1 MDKKAILRAFND
13 HFNDFVKDVRAV
25 FPDNEDLKFTE
36 MAVKS
41 IRSANPKMLIVTW
54 KESVTDVYSDKIEC
68 GDKTFFLEKDYKGD
82 LDGNTSAD
90 KIADSIDKLRQPIR
104 EMGEENQE
112 KAMRYV
118 QNLTKLS
125 KLYFS

>member
-1 MDKKAILRAFND
+1 MDKKAVLRAFND
-13 HFNDFVKDVRAV
+13 HFADFVKDVRDV
-25 FPDNEDLKFTE
+25 FPNNEDLKFTE
-36 MAVKS
+36 IAIKG
-41 IRSANPKMLIVTW
+41 IRTANPKMLIVTW
-54 KESVTDVYSDKIEC
+54 KESVTDMYSDEIES
-68 GDKTFFLEKDYKGD
+68 GDKAFFLEKDYKGD

-90 KIADSIDKLRQPIR
+90 RIADSIDKLRQPIR

-118 QNLTKLS
+118 QNLTKLT

>member
-1 MDKKAILRAFND
+1 MDRKAVLTAFND
-13 HFNDFVKDVRAV
+13 HFADFVKDVRAV

-36 MAVKS
+36 MAIKG
-41 IRSANPKMLIVTW
+41 IRSANPKMLIATW
-54 KESVTDVYSDKIEC
+54 KESVTDVYSDKIES

-82 LDGNTSAD
+82 LDGNSSAD
-90 KIADSIDKLRQPIR
+90 KITESIDKLRQPIR
-104 EMGEENQE
+104 DMGDENQE

-125 KLYFS
+125 KLYFT